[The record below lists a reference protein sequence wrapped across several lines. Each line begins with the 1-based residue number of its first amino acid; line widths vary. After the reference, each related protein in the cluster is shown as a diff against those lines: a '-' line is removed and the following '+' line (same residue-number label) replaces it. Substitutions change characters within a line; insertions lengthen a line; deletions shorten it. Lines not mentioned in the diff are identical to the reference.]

1 MHTYIISNTQGNLT
15 AFLVEI
21 LKSFHFT
28 KMSHLV
34 RWCWHFSFSGW
45 AAELVCMSWKRMGWP
60 TQGEFKGARR
70 LSSRG
75 LAWSSPMEGTSY
87 PLHGLAHWWC
97 LQWLQEVKHV
107 LTELIAGKLIN
118 DSWHYSWQWPVLPV
132 LPLHNICTLPQ
143 SPKQS
148 NEKSMLTLVG
158 RINSALAL
166 ISHTFSACSSTSFS
180 SSGWDEWAPALV
192 PGGPTFLG
200 VVWTEPR
207 FPWAEM
213 C

>member
-1 MHTYIISNTQGNLT
+1 MLALQLLWLSCKASL
-15 AFLVEI
+15 
-21 LKSFHFT
+21 
-28 KMSHLV
+28 
-34 RWCWHFSFSGW
+34 R
-45 AAELVCMSWKRMGWP
+45 ELSWKRMGWP
-60 TQGEFKGARR
+60 KEGCFKGVRNPF
-70 LSSRG
+70 SRG
-75 LAWSSPMEGTSY
+75 LAWSFPMEGISH

-132 LPLHNICTLPQ
+132 PPLHNICTLPQ

-166 ISHTFSACSSTSFS
+166 ISHTSSACSSTSFS